1 MAICARLLPC
11 RCAFLH
17 LGVHYYNTLAA
28 FLCCNGSVNGKSGFA
43 AAALLTQKCERL
55 HGVGLARRDGAVK

>member
-1 MAICARLLPC
+1 
-11 RCAFLH
+11 
-17 LGVHYYNTLAA
+17 
-28 FLCCNGSVNGKSGFA
+28 VNGKSGFA